1 MLPSL
6 GGKLRALTRHEK
18 SVFRCVC
25 FVVTSYARN
34 APRVMRSLRKR
45 ALDVPTIDRSPCL
58 RWRWHLF
65 RPKDAFYDRGSTFP
79 LNLFLN
85 DGAPS
90 PSVVG
95 MPNVVSE
102 IDLFFCTGVMGF
114 FIKMRFGLG

>member
-1 MLPSL
+1 MDRKRVERPYDKGEYHGNSAS
-6 GGKLRALTRHEK
+6 KF
-18 SVFRCVC
+18 SVFKKTAPEGK
-25 FVVTSYARN
+25 TSN
-34 APRVMRSLRKR
+34 MHGEHIPGNQ
-45 ALDVPTIDRSPCL
+45 DE
-58 RWRWHLF
+58 
-65 RPKDAFYDRGSTFP
+65 FYDRGSTFP